1 MPLFCDVA
9 LPVPVDRVFTYSIER
24 GEPVVGGRV
33 LVPFR
38 REQLQGVVVALHDR
52 GTAKESSAENISPAA
67 IRPILRVLDQEP
79 VLSEHLLQLGSWI
92 AEYYLAPLGEVLRTM
107 LPLGAE
113 VRKEVVYSLTPRGAT
128 ALETPQQQT
137 LESNVAEQA
146 EYAVL
151 AFLAEH
157 GQSRAVTLRNT
168 TSASAALLQQLVAKR
183 LVTRESTA
191 AARELR
197 TTVRVA
203 VLVPDARLPKLN
215 ENQQR
220 LLAELASA
228 GGRLLVSEIRQLSL
242 PDSTLSSLVRR
253 ELVRV
258 EEVPAVD
265 ALEGLALSGDL
276 PSSAVPVEAM
286 LNDAQRETM
295 LQIAASV
302 HARKFQP
309 FLLHGVTGSGKT
321 AVYIA
326 AMRRALDAGLSACCW
341 FLRSA
346 SRRRCRRNFVLPSA
360 TRSLSCTPRSRP
372 TSAPSSGIASGAA
385 KPASSSALARL
396 SSRPSANLGSSSSTK
411 STTPPTSRRKFPATT
426 PAMSP

>member
-113 VRKEVVYSLTPRGAT
+113 IRKEIVYSLTPRGVAV
-128 ALETPQQQT
+128 LQVPQQQT
-137 LESNVAEQA
+137 LESNFADQSEH
-146 EYAVL
+146 AVL
-151 AFLAEH
+151 SFLAEH

-168 TSASAALLQQLVAKR
+168 TSASAALLQQLAAKR
-183 LVTRESTA
+183 LITRESTA

-197 TTVRVA
+197 TTARVA
-203 VLVPDARLPKLN
+203 VLVPDARLPRLN

-220 LLAELASA
+220 LLSRA
-228 GGRLLVSEIRQLSL
+228 GECRWTFARLR
-242 PDSTLSSLVRR
+242 D
-253 ELVRV
+253 
-258 EEVPAVD
+258 
-265 ALEGLALSGDL
+265 
-276 PSSAVPVEAM
+276 SSAFTSRFDSELPWSGASWCALKKFPPSM
-286 LNDAQRETM
+286 FLKLCSFRATFRP
-295 LQIAASV
+295 LQC
-302 HARKFQP
+302 R
-309 FLLHGVTGSGKT
+309 
-321 AVYIA
+321 
-326 AMRRALDAGLSACCW
+326 
-341 FLRSA
+341 
-346 SRRRCRRNFVLPSA
+346 SRRC
-360 TRSLSCTPRSRP
+360 
-372 TSAPSSGIASGAA
+372 
-385 KPASSSALARL
+385 
-396 SSRPSANLGSSSSTK
+396 
-411 STTPPTSRRKFPATT
+411 
-426 PAMSP
+426 

>member
-113 VRKEVVYSLTPRGAT
+113 VRKEDCLLPHT
-128 ALETPQQQT
+128 ARRDCAGDSAAADPGIELSPIKSEH
-137 LESNVAEQA
+137 
-146 EYAVL
+146 AVL
-151 AFLAEH
+151 SFLAEH
-157 GQSRAVTLRNT
+157 GQSRAATLRNT

-197 TTVRVA
+197 TYRARRGAGSGCTTPQAQRKSAATARASWPAPVA
-203 VLVPDARLPKLN
+203 VY
-215 ENQQR
+215 
-220 LLAELASA
+220 S
-228 GGRLLVSEIRQLSL
+228 
-242 PDSTLSSLVRR
+242 
-253 ELVRV
+253 
-258 EEVPAVD
+258 
-265 ALEGLALSGDL
+265 
-276 PSSAVPVEAM
+276 
-286 LNDAQRETM
+286 
-295 LQIAASV
+295 
-302 HARKFQP
+302 
-309 FLLHGVTGSGKT
+309 
-321 AVYIA
+321 
-326 AMRRALDAGLSACCW
+326 
-341 FLRSA
+341 
-346 SRRRCRRNFVLPSA
+346 SRRFVSFHFP
-360 TRSLSCTPRSRP
+360 
-372 TSAPSSGIASGAA
+372 I
-385 KPASSSALARL
+385 RL
-396 SSRPSANLGSSSSTK
+396 
-411 STTPPTSRRKFPATT
+411 
-426 PAMSP
+426 